1 MPYTIG
7 LDFGTDSLRV
17 LVVDVDS
24 GEEVGMS
31 VAEYKRWKR
40 QKYCNP
46 LKNQFR
52 QHPQDYICL
61 LYTSPSP
68 QDRTR
73 SRMPSSA

>member
-31 VAEYKRWKR
+31 VAI
-40 QKYCNP
+40 
-46 LKNQFR
+46 
-52 QHPQDYICL
+52 QDMEKSEIL
-61 LYTSPSP
+61 
-68 QDRTR
+68 
-73 SRMPSSA
+73 